1 MKYEFDLNFKQDHYE
16 LLISLTHN
24 NSFGKVQKTINIDAN
39 SPAFENVLSEII
51 DNMRLT
57 VNERE
62 DVRNNAAV
70 FTDYLKYYK
79 SSNNVSQEV
88 QINEDDLTAEI
99 DSNKVDD
106 NAVINSVLNE
116 DEDEDEPKLENN
128 EN

>member
-24 NSFGKVQKTINIDAN
+24 NSFGKAQKTINIDAN

>member
-24 NSFGKVQKTINIDAN
+24 NSFGKAQKTINIDTN

-116 DEDEDEPKLENN
+116 GEDEPKSENN